1 MMLEQ
6 SFEWKCRGR
15 VLGAKEPARAE
26 MSLSG
31 TAGEVVIRAEWCP
44 VERGRGHQAPRKK
57 GFVRIHSSVHHCRR
71 WIPERSL
78 ITPKSKE
85 QFKVLNENKTSSIE
99 EGNTYACQMQWA
111 LATCSPN
118 GWDLSPLPPTNSPS
132 VARIKSI
139 TEINHWAS
147 LLQD

>member
-1 MMLEQ
+1 MSRALSE
-6 SFEWKCRGR
+6 KVRR
-15 VLGAKEPARAE
+15 VLGAKETARAE
-26 MSLSG
+26 ISLSG

-57 GFVRIHSSVHHCRR
+57 GLIRIHSSVRHCLR

-78 ITPKSKE
+78 IALKSRE
-85 QFKVLNENKTSSIE
+85 QFKVLNENKTSSVE

-111 LATCSPN
+111 LATYSPN
-118 GWDLSPLPPTNSPS
+118 GWDLIPLPPTNSPS
-132 VARIKSI
+132 VARIKSMI
-139 TEINHWAS
+139 QINRWAS